1 MGLRALGGVR
11 QIGYIVGS
19 VLAPGSFREAST
31 LKADQ
36 AGNTSNK
43 TTKGGASR
51 CGRWTVRT
59 HRGEGDKLG
68 ADAVEGCRFEAQSE
82 RGDCSRHTCGKRQDV
97 NSCLRVL
104 RARLSALAQVAGV
117 QSDGRRGS
125 PPSRHHS
132 HGSP

>member
-68 ADAVEGCRFEAQSE
+68 ADAVEGCRFE
-82 RGDCSRHTCGKRQDV
+82 
-97 NSCLRVL
+97 
-104 RARLSALAQVAGV
+104 V
-117 QSDGRRGS
+117 QSRGRLLQAHLWQKAGREQLPAGFEGQAECSS
-125 PPSRHHS
+125 PGGGRPV
-132 HGSP
+132 